1 MQIGSFTIDI
11 LSEGRFEIFDDGHIN
26 RISVSKENQSQTQ
39 TDPEKE
45 NISAIVGI
53 NPILVKTDMHNILLD
68 AGLGWGLDE
77 GSEYSDV
84 SNVQTNLNVF
94 GLAASDITHVILSH
108 LHYDHAAG
116 CTYNSSDFSTRA
128 TFPNATYYLH
138 QKEWEH
144 ALTRVGQDQNTRGA
158 DYKLDEFYRL
168 IADDKVQLLKED
180 YNEILEGIAA
190 IRTGGHTPGHQVVLI
205 NDGDNTAYYLGD
217 LLPSS
222 DHLNRYGMSGIDVH
236 AIRAKKEKIHLL
248 RQASDDQAML
258 LFYHSQN
265 ARAGRLIRDE
275 DKKYILADIPEH

>member
-1 MQIGSFTIDI
+1 MQIGSFTIEI

-26 RISVSKENQSQTQ
+26 RIPASGKDVSQTQ
-39 TDPEKE
+39 LEQKKE
-45 NISAIVGI
+45 DVSAVVGI
-53 NPILVKTDMHNILLD
+53 NPILVKTGSQNILLD

-94 GLAASDITHVILSH
+94 GLDVSDITHVILSH

-116 CTYNSSDFSTRA
+116 CTYNSSDLSTKA
-128 TFPNATYYLH
+128 TFPDATYYVH
-138 QKEWEH
+138 QQEWEH
-144 ALTRVGQDQNTRGA
+144 ALTRVDQNQNTRGA

-168 IADDKVQLLKED
+168 VADNKVELLKED
-180 YNEILEGIAA
+180 YNEIFEGVTA

-205 NDGDNTAYYLGD
+205 NDGDKTAYYLGD

-236 AIRAKKEKIHLL
+236 TIRAKKQKIQLL
-248 RQASDDQAML
+248 RQASDDEAML
-258 LFYHSQN
+258 LFYHSKN

-275 DKKYILADIPEH
+275 DKKYVLADIPEQ